1 MDRRRNPRIAVQL
14 PVQVW
19 GMDAFGRPFMD
30 PAIVVNMSTTGLVLQ
45 GIRRRMRAGEVL
57 DVRMGK
63 KKAEFRVVWVGTA
76 GDLGM
81 QSVTTEAFLPDS
93 VLTYCSQASAAC

>member
-1 MDRRRNPRIAVQL
+1 
-14 PVQVW
+14 
-19 GMDAFGRPFMD
+19 
-30 PAIVVNMSTTGLVLQ
+30 
-45 GIRRRMRAGEVL
+45 L